1 MTTAREGCVRCLST
15 AGFHHMVY
23 REWGPPEATRTVVC
37 VHGLTRNGQDF
48 EVLAAALT
56 ADGWR
61 VVCPDVAGR
70 GGSDWLADP
79 KAYTYAQ
86 YLADMTVLLARL
98 ATARITWI
106 GTSMGGLIGMM
117 LSALPGSPI
126 ERLLLN
132 DIGPFIPKSA
142 LARLVAYVG
151 ADPRFP
157 DMAAAERYVREVHAP
172 FGDLGD
178 DGWRRLTEI
187 SVKPT
192 DGVGFRLNY
201 DPRIGD
207 ALRQKPPEDV
217 DLWTIWDRIGCPIGL
232 EVQQRNGGMQT
243 FVGLLSHRRTI
254 SVLTRSGGYSGKNL
268 SNTFQGI
275 SSDSCL
281 LE

>member
-1 MTTAREGCVRCLST
+1 
-15 AGFHHMVY
+15 
-23 REWGPPEATRTVVC
+23 
-37 VHGLTRNGQDF
+37 
-48 EVLAAALT
+48 
-56 ADGWR
+56 
-61 VVCPDVAGR
+61 
-70 GGSDWLADP
+70 
-79 KAYTYAQ
+79 
-86 YLADMTVLLARL
+86 MTVLLARL
-98 ATARITWI
+98 AAARITWI

-142 LARLVAYVG
+142 LARLAAYVG

-192 DGVGFRLNY
+192 DGGGFRLNY

-207 ALRQKPPEDV
+207 ALRQKSLEDV
-217 DLWTIWDRIGCPIGL
+217 DLWAIWDRIGCPTLVLRG
-232 EVQQRNGGMQT
+232 VNSD
-243 FVGLLSHRRTI
+243 LLLPDTVAEMGRRGPRAEDIEIAGCGHAPALRTADQ
-254 SVLTRSGGYSGKNL
+254 VALVANWLR
-268 SNTFQGI
+268 
-275 SSDSCL
+275 
-281 LE
+281 